1 MVDRIAILAEN
12 GRASLRGMSMTGP
25 TDFRAWQ
32 SDDEA
37 PTYTLDLANL
47 LGSATISSVVRV
59 ASGPTVSNTSNTTT
73 KVVQRLQRPG
83 IVEIKVTA
91 SSGDV
96 FQYRILIIP
105 KGTSTPF
112 NDYGWGP

>member
-12 GRASLRGMSMTGP
+12 GRASLRGMSMSGP
-25 TDFRAWQ
+25 TDFKAWQ

-47 LGSATISSVVRV
+47 LGAATISSVTRT
-59 ASGPTVSNTSNTTT
+59 AHGPTVTNASNTTT
-73 KVVQRLQRPG
+73 QIIQRLQRPG
-83 IVEIKVTA
+83 MVEIKATA
-91 SSGDV
+91 SSGDI
-96 FQYRILIIP
+96 FQFRINIIP

-112 NDYGWGP
+112 NDYGFGP

>member
-12 GRASLRGMSMTGP
+12 GRSSLRGMSMSGP
-25 TDFRAWQ
+25 TDFMAWQ

-47 LGSATISSVVRV
+47 LGAATISSVVRT
-59 ASGPTVSNTSNTTT
+59 AHGPTVTNTSNTTT
-73 KVVQRLQRPG
+73 QVIQRLQRAG
-83 IVEIKVTA
+83 MVEIDVTA

-105 KGTSTPF
+105 KGTSVPF
-112 NDYGWGP
+112 RDYGWGP